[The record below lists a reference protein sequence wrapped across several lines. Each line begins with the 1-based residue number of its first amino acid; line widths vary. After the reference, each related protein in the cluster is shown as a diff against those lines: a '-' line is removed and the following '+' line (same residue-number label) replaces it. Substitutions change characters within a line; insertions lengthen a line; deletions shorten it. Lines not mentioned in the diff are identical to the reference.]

1 MQHDSAGE
9 AEAAGHSSVMR
20 WVQQGRGEAAGT
32 AECSR
37 AVEKGSVGQDEDAA
51 ECSQKVH
58 WEEQQ
63 DAAGYSSTRKG
74 EQQCATG

>member
-32 AECSR
+32 AECNR
-37 AVEKGSVGQDEDAA
+37 AVEKGSVRQDENAA
-51 ECSQKVH
+51 ECSQ
-58 WEEQQ
+58 EGSTLGG
-63 DAAGYSSTRKG
+63 AAGCSWM
-74 EQQCATG
+74 Q